1 MGRTKKYHTPE
12 ERKAARV
19 QYNQNY
25 KAKQSAL
32 REIASCPTHNSNV
45 ATMILESESNKALRT
60 LLGTHSACTSHAW
73 PDKVTEYDIFETVL
87 TSLFPNGIPPE
98 IRQDRLFYTSICI
111 PVSLRVLTLP
121 HISLAPKQMKA
132 LQGGKI
138 EGDYQFDPKTILSNP
153 GDGTIGLV
161 IVQSKSGENKDADF
175 VFVCSSAVRNEDIV
189 KMGEEENKSIKEM
202 VKGSRAGPASGYS
215 VLPRDTFCFDPISF
229 ALILL
234 ALILLATHNNRV
246 LKTRGP
252 NQQSTANSVSYSNK
266 QNIRKLFVSAYRD
279 MHMGRFSKATKK
291 KEALES
297 ECYMRVLMLEMMSR
311 LRIF

>member
-1 MGRTKKYHTPE
+1 
-12 ERKAARV
+12 
-19 QYNQNY
+19 
-25 KAKQSAL
+25 
-32 REIASCPTHNSNV
+32 
-45 ATMILESESNKALRT
+45 
-60 LLGTHSACTSHAW
+60 
-73 PDKVTEYDIFETVL
+73 
-87 TSLFPNGIPPE
+87 
-98 IRQDRLFYTSICI
+98 
-111 PVSLRVLTLP
+111 
-121 HISLAPKQMKA
+121 MKA

-202 VKGSRAGPASGYS
+202 VKGSLAGPASGYS
-215 VLPRDTFCFDPISF
+215 VLPRDTFCFDPIS
-229 ALILL
+229 LSQ
-234 ALILLATHNNRV
+234 ATHNNRV